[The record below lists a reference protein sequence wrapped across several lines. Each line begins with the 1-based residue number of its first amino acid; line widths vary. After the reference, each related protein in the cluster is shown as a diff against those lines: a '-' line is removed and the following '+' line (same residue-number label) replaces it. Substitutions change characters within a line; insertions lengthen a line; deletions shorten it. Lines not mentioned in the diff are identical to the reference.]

1 MNKSIALSLL
11 FALSLP
17 ALANEH
23 EHHHDH
29 ASTQDVAAT
38 EDEYVNAEVR
48 KIDTDNAKL
57 TLKHEA
63 IRKFQMTGMTMAFRV
78 ADPAVLNTLAVGDK
92 VRFIPD
98 KQSGQ
103 YLIKKIEKLD

>member
-1 MNKSIALSLL
+1 MKNSTVLSML
-11 FALSLP
+11 FALAVP
-17 ALANEH
+17 ALANEQ

-29 ASTQDVAAT
+29 GATQEAAGSL
-38 EDEYVNAEVR
+38 DEYVNAEVR
-48 KIDTDNAKL
+48 KIDAENGKL

-63 IRKFQMTGMTMAFRV
+63 LKQFNMPGMTMAFRV
-78 ADPAVLNTLAVGDK
+78 TESAMLNTLAVGDK

-98 KQSGQ
+98 KQNGQ